1 MFGGKVSVEIPTICG
16 VEIDARV
23 GIEIPLSIE
32 RVAHVEIEVAE
43 LGALF

>member
-23 GIEIPLSIE
+23 GIEIPLAIE
-32 RVAHVEIEVAE
+32 RVAHVEIKVAE
-43 LGALF
+43 LGTIF